1 MSTLNFISTSIR
13 YCFLLF
19 VLSMIHTLRMQAQVP
34 TTINYQAMARN
45 SSGNSI
51 NNQLISFRFSIRD
64 GSPTGSIVYQ
74 ESQTVLSNN
83 VGICNVVI
91 GSGTVLSGSMT
102 NINWSTGNKFIQV
115 EMDPNGGSSYT
126 NMGTQAFQ
134 SVPYAFSSLDN
145 MWSLNG
151 NHISNKNTGNV
162 GIGTTTPGASLDVV
176 GSFKLTNGTQGAG
189 KVLTSDANGLTSW
202 QSTSSLVGPQ
212 GPAGPQGATGPQGI
226 AGAGYLAT
234 SSSSLTIGTG
244 SKTLTTQSGLAYLPA
259 ERVRIANS
267 ASNYMEGT
275 VTSYSGTSMIINI
288 DRVVGSGTFSA
299 WNIGVAGDVGASGT
313 GNVSGTTN
321 YISKFITSS
330 SIGNSI
336 LFDNGTSIGVGT
348 TSPNAAAKVDVNG
361 SIWSNQSVRVNS
373 DNDAVL
379 LVGTNSSSTPT
390 NILFSKQAVNAY
402 WYCKMGLGNGKFFLN
417 SLYDSMLTINVQG
430 GYTGLNVTNPN
441 ARLDICQ
448 PYNFSDPAFRIRA
461 NTGTASDYYS
471 LSIKQFTQGTNNINY
486 EFRTTDDGGVTNYS
500 PLVLT
505 GDGKTGIGTLDP
517 KSRLDIV
524 QPFSLTEPAIRI
536 RANTGTAS
544 DFYSLGIKPYVVSA
558 SNVGYEFRT
567 TNNGGTTN
575 SSTMVITGDGKTGL
589 GLTDPKSRLD
599 IYQPYTATEP
609 ALRIRSNTTA
619 GFTDNY
625 NMSIQP
631 SVISSANVGYLFG
644 TTNNGGAYT
653 NYPLVLSGD
662 GRVAM
667 NTTTPANG
675 YQLTVNGKVICTELR
690 VQLAPF
696 PDYVFES
703 SYNLK
708 PLSQVEAFIKEHK
721 HLPGMPSAVEVE
733 SNAMN
738 VGDIELK
745 LVEKVEE
752 LTLHLIEQQKEIET
766 LKALIKSTK

>member
-134 SVPYAFSSLDN
+134 SVPYAFSSRDN

-151 NHISNKNTGNV
+151 NHISNKNSGNV

-461 NTGTASDYYS
+461 NSGTS
-471 LSIKQFTQGTNNINY
+471 
-486 EFRTTDDGGVTNYS
+486 
-500 PLVLT
+500 
-505 GDGKTGIGTLDP
+505 
-517 KSRLDIV
+517 
-524 QPFSLTEPAIRI
+524 
-536 RANTGTAS
+536 S
-544 DFYSLGIKPYVVSA
+544 DFYSLGIKPYAVSA

-575 SSTMVITGDGKTGL
+575 SSTMVLTGDGKTGL
-589 GLTDPKSRLD
+589 GLTDPKGRLD
-599 IYQPYTATEP
+599 IYQPYNATEP

-644 TTNNGGAYT
+644 TTNNGGVYT

>member
-134 SVPYAFSSLDN
+134 SVPYAFSSRDN

-151 NHISNKNTGNV
+151 NHISNKNSGNV

-176 GSFKLTNGTQGAG
+176 GSFKLTNGTQGPG

-212 GPAGPQGATGPQGI
+212 GPAGPQGATGPQGTT
-226 AGAGYLAT
+226 GAGYLAT
-234 SSSSLTIGTG
+234 SSSSLVIGTG

-275 VTSYSGTSMIINI
+275 VTSYSGTSMVINI

-299 WNIGVAGDVGASGT
+299 WNIGVAGDVGASGS
-313 GNVSGTTN
+313 GSVSGTTN
-321 YISKFITSS
+321 YISKFISS
-330 SIGNSI
+330 SSLGNSL

-348 TSPNAAAKVDVNG
+348 STPNVGAKVDVNG
-361 SIWSNQSVRVNS
+361 SIWSNQSVRVNA
-373 DNDAVL
+373 DNDAIL
-379 LVGTNSSSTPT
+379 LVGTSTSTTPT
-390 NILFSKQAVNAY
+390 NILFSKQAANAY
-402 WYCKMGLGNGKFFLN
+402 WYCKMGLGSGKFFLN
-417 SLYDSMLTINVQG
+417 SLNDSMMTINVQG

-448 PYNFSDPAFRIRA
+448 PYNFTEPAFRIRA
-461 NTGTASDYYS
+461 NSGTS
-471 LSIKQFTQGTNNINY
+471 
-486 EFRTTDDGGVTNYS
+486 
-500 PLVLT
+500 
-505 GDGKTGIGTLDP
+505 
-517 KSRLDIV
+517 
-524 QPFSLTEPAIRI
+524 
-536 RANTGTAS
+536 S
-544 DFYSLGIKPYVVSA
+544 DFYSLGIKPYAVSA

-575 SSTMVITGDGKTGL
+575 SSTMVLTGDGKTGL
-589 GLTDPKSRLD
+589 GLTDPKGRLD
-599 IYQPYTATEP
+599 IYQPYNATEP

-644 TTNNGGAYT
+644 TTNNGGVYT

>member
-134 SVPYAFSSLDN
+134 SVPYAFSSRDN

-151 NHISNKNTGNV
+151 NHISNKNSGNV

-176 GSFKLTNGTQGAG
+176 GSFKLTNGTQGPG

-212 GPAGPQGATGPQGI
+212 GPAGPQGATGPQGTT
-226 AGAGYLAT
+226 GAGYLAT
-234 SSSSLTIGTG
+234 SSSSLVIGTG

-275 VTSYSGTSMIINI
+275 VTSYSGTSMVINI

-299 WNIGVAGDVGASGT
+299 WNIGVAGDVGASGS
-313 GNVSGTTN
+313 GSVSGTTN
-321 YISKFITSS
+321 YISKFISS
-330 SIGNSI
+330 SSLGNSL

-348 TSPNAAAKVDVNG
+348 STPNVGAKVDVNG
-361 SIWSNQSVRVNS
+361 SIWRNQSVRVNA
-373 DNDAVL
+373 DNDAIL
-379 LVGTNSSSTPT
+379 LVGTSTSTTPT
-390 NILFSKQAVNAY
+390 NILFSKQAANAY
-402 WYCKMGLGNGKFFLN
+402 WYCKMGLGSGKFFLN
-417 SLYDSMLTINVQG
+417 SLNDSMMTINVQG

-448 PYNFSDPAFRIRA
+448 PYNFTEPAFRIRA
-461 NTGTASDYYS
+461 NSGTS
-471 LSIKQFTQGTNNINY
+471 
-486 EFRTTDDGGVTNYS
+486 
-500 PLVLT
+500 
-505 GDGKTGIGTLDP
+505 
-517 KSRLDIV
+517 
-524 QPFSLTEPAIRI
+524 
-536 RANTGTAS
+536 S
-544 DFYSLGIKPYVVSA
+544 DFYSLGIKPYAVSA

-575 SSTMVITGDGKTGL
+575 SSTMVLTGDGKTGL
-589 GLTDPKSRLD
+589 GLTDPKGRLD
-599 IYQPYTATEP
+599 IYQPYNATEP

-644 TTNNGGAYT
+644 TTNNGGVYT